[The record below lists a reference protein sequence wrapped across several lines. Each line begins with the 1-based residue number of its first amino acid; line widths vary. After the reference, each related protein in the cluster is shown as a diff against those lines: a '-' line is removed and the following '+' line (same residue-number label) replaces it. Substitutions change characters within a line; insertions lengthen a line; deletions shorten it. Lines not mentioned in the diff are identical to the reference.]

1 MGTSDRIMTLPGHK
15 ADARRRERPYLAY
28 RGSTMRGSTLR
39 IGRLMVGLGCCM
51 ALAACLPPKRGD
63 KPASATVKGGS
74 PAADTA
80 AASSSNWTRWVDWTR
95 YHPDPNFVDL
105 YAELKLASVAL
116 SQDLDKASEIRRV
129 ILAQHGMTPAE
140 FHEHFMRLADHPEAW
155 RPFQEQVVARIDAL
169 QPKPVATGKE

>member
-1 MGTSDRIMTLPGHK
+1 MTFPEQK
-15 ADARRRERPYLAY
+15 ADARPAERPYLAY
-28 RGSTMRGSTLR
+28 RGSTMRGSAT
-39 IGRLMVGLGCCM
+39 IGRRM
-51 ALAACLPPKRGD
+51 AVWGGSVTLFVTLSVLFSACLPAKRENALVAKGLIPSTD
-63 KPASATVKGGS
+63 TVAATPS
-74 PAADTA
+74 P
-80 AASSSNWTRWVDWTR
+80 WTRVTDWTR

>member
-1 MGTSDRIMTLPGHK
+1 M
-15 ADARRRERPYLAY
+15 
-28 RGSTMRGSTLR
+28 R
-39 IGRLMVGLGCCM
+39 IGRKKAGLGAFPLFLVLSM
-51 ALAACLPPKRGD
+51 LFSACLPAKKGALSAHRQNALAVNGGIPMSGTD
-63 KPASATVKGGS
+63 SVAPAPSTWERLA
-74 PAADTA
+74 
-80 AASSSNWTRWVDWTR
+80 DWTR

-155 RPFQEQVVARIDAL
+155 RPFQERVVARIDAL